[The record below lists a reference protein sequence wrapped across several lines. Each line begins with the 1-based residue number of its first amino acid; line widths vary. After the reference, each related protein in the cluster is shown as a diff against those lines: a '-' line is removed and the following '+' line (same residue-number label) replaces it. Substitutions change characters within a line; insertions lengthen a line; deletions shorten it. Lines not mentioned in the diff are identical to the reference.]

1 MIALFKSLLARIT
14 RRRRPQRG
22 IRTVVAV
29 RDGKWDDPATW
40 RFEGVDTTGQFA
52 DGSIVTGK
60 SYAGSASAKYGRPA
74 AINHNPNG

>member
-1 MIALFKSLLARIT
+1 MIGLVKALFARIT

-40 RFEGVDTTGQFA
+40 RVEPTGH
-52 DGSIVTGK
+52 IVNGK
-60 SYAGSASAKYGRPA
+60 SYAGSASAKYGRKLPSSD
-74 AINHNPNG
+74 